1 MTKRQLGIENG
12 RWHPNKYY
20 NDWNAYIKT
29 EEGIEYVKKLT
40 KNEKKLV
47 KARSSR
53 IDYEQE
59 LKRTDLTE
67 LQRLHYRKQLNKE
80 K

>member
-1 MTKRQLGIENG
+1 MIRKQLGTKNG

-29 EEGIEYVKKLT
+29 KEGMEYVKELT

-47 KARSSR
+47 KARSTR

-67 LQRLHYRKQLNKE
+67 LQRIHYRKQLIKE

>member
-1 MTKRQLGIENG
+1 MIRKHLGIRNG

-20 NDWNAYIKT
+20 TDWNAYIKT
-29 EEGIEYVKKLT
+29 EEGIEYVKELT
-40 KNEKKLV
+40 KNEKKLI

-59 LKRTDLTE
+59 LKRTDLTQ